1 MTATI
6 TPKPHSANEASLETA
21 ASSPSRGPR
30 TGRRTTVGGVAAS
43 TFLWLYA
50 AISIAP
56 LLLMVSNSLR
66 TTQDMARQPLGLP
79 LPPDFTSY
87 QKAWVTASFET
98 YFVNSIFVTVMS
110 VVLSTAVSLLAAYAF
125 ARTRSKWF
133 LGMEGLFLSG
143 LMLPVYLAILPLFFM
158 LDSLGLV
165 SNLWSLILVYA
176 ALGIPFSTFVLAS
189 FFRQLPIELDEAARL
204 DGAGPFATFWR
215 VHLPLVKPA
224 IATVI
229 VFRFVPVWNDFFYPL
244 ILIRDQSAYTLPVG
258 ITRFFGE
265 YQTDWATLF
274 AGLTLATIPL
284 VVLFLIATKQIVS
297 GLTAGMS
304 K

>member
-1 MTATI
+1 MTATLD
-6 TPKPHSANEASLETA
+6 TVAVTTGK
-21 ASSPSRGPR
+21 
-30 TGRRTTVGGVAAS
+30 GRRELTTRRRPRITGGGIA
-43 TFLWLYA
+43 TNIFLWVYA
-50 AISIAP
+50 FIAIAP

-66 TTQDMARQPLGLP
+66 TMPDMAANPLGLP
-79 LPPDFTSY
+79 LPPNFASY
-87 QKAWVTASFET
+87 QKAWITASFET
-98 YFVNSIFVTVMS
+98 YFLNSIVVTVCS
-110 VVLSTAVSLLAAYAF
+110 VLLSTAVSLLAAYAF
-125 ARTRSKWF
+125 SRTKSRIF
-133 LGMEGLFLSG
+133 TALEGMFLSG
-143 LMLPVYLAILPLFFM
+143 LMLPVYLAILPLFYL
-158 LDSLGLV
+158 LDSAGMT
-165 SNLWSLILVYA
+165 SNLLSLILVYG
-176 ALGIPFSTFVLAS
+176 ALGIPFSTFVLSS

-204 DGAGPFATFWR
+204 DGAGPFTTFLR
-215 VHLPLVKPA
+215 VHLPLVRPA

-244 ILIRDQSAYTLPVG
+244 ILIRDQTKYTLPVG

>member
-1 MTATI
+1 MSVLTPAPLTDIATPPVPTESKRKPRKKVPLTFGGATA
-6 TPKPHSANEASLETA
+6 S
-21 ASSPSRGPR
+21 G
-30 TGRRTTVGGVAAS
+30 
-43 TFLWLYA
+43 FLWLYA
-50 AISIAP
+50 IISISP

-66 TTQDMARQPLGLP
+66 TTQQMATDPLGLP
-79 LPPDFTSY
+79 FPANFESY

-98 YFVNSIFVTVMS
+98 YFMNSTFVTVAS
-110 VVLSTAVSLLAAYAF
+110 VLLSTAVSLLAAYAF
-125 ARTRSKWF
+125 ARTRSK
-133 LGMEGLFLSG
+133 LLATLEAVFLSG
-143 LMLPVYLAILPLFFM
+143 LMLPVYLAILPLFFL
-158 LDSLGLV
+158 LDGLGMI
-165 SNLWSLILVYA
+165 SNLWSLILVYG
-176 ALGIPFSTFVLAS
+176 ALGIPFSTFVLTS
-189 FFRQLPIELDEAARL
+189 FFRQLPVELEEAARL
-204 DGAGPFATFWR
+204 DGAGPFTTFWR
-215 VHLPLVKPA
+215 VHLPLVRPA
-224 IATVI
+224 VATVI

-244 ILIRDQSAYTLPVG
+244 ILIRDQDAYTLPAG

>member
-1 MTATI
+1 MFAALTKQQDRQDEFVPRRPRRKLTAKTVATNIILWVYAFIAI
-6 TPKPHSANEASLETA
+6 TP
-21 ASSPSRGPR
+21 
-30 TGRRTTVGGVAAS
+30 
-43 TFLWLYA
+43 
-50 AISIAP
+50 
-56 LLLMVSNSLR
+56 LLIMISNSLR
-66 TTQDMARQPLGLP
+66 TMPQMAAEPLGLP
-79 LPPDFTSY
+79 LEPNFTSY
-87 QKAWVTASFET
+87 QKAWVTASFDQ
-98 YFVNSIFVTVMS
+98 YFLNSMFVTVAS
-110 VVLSTAVSLLAAYAF
+110 VILSTAVSLLAAYAF
-125 ARTRSKWF
+125 ARTRSKV
-133 LGMEGLFLSG
+133 LLVLEGVFLSG

-158 LDSLGLV
+158 LDAV
-165 SNLWSLILVYA
+165 HMTSNLWSLVLVYS
-176 ALGIPFSTFVLAS
+176 ALGIPFSTFVLSS

-215 VHLPLVKPA
+215 VHVPLVRPA

-244 ILIRDQSAYTLPVG
+244 ILIRDQDTYTLPVG

-265 YQTDWATLF
+265 YQTDWSTLF

-284 VVLFLIATKQIVS
+284 VVLFLAATKHIIS

>member
-1 MTATI
+1 
-6 TPKPHSANEASLETA
+6 
-21 ASSPSRGPR
+21 
-30 TGRRTTVGGVAAS
+30 
-43 TFLWLYA
+43 
-50 AISIAP
+50 
-56 LLLMVSNSLR
+56 
-66 TTQDMARQPLGLP
+66 
-79 LPPDFTSY
+79 
-87 QKAWVTASFET
+87 
-98 YFVNSIFVTVMS
+98 
-110 VVLSTAVSLLAAYAF
+110 
-125 ARTRSKWF
+125 
-133 LGMEGLFLSG
+133 
-143 LMLPVYLAILPLFFM
+143 YLAILPLFFM
-158 LDSLGLV
+158 LDAAGLV
-165 SNLWSLILVYA
+165 SNLWGLILVYG

-215 VHLPLVKPA
+215 VHLPLVRPA

-244 ILIRDQSAYTLPVG
+244 ILIRDQGSYTLPVG